1 MNVAITVRVPQQVRT
16 ALAAA
21 AEAELATESDIARQA
36 IVAELRRRGRLP
48 YAPAQA
54 AARG

>member
-16 ALAAA
+16 ALAEA
-21 AEAELATESDIARQA
+21 AEADLATESDIARQA

-48 YAPAQA
+48 DPAQA

>member
-1 MNVAITVRVPQQVRT
+1 MSAVVAVRVSEPIRS
-16 ALAAA
+16 ALAQAA
-21 AEAELATESDIARQA
+21 ADDFATPAAVARQA

-48 YAPAQA
+48 EPAQD

>member
-1 MNVAITVRVPQQVRT
+1 MGGVVAVRISEPIRT
-16 ALAAA
+16 ALAQAA
-21 AEAELATESDIARQA
+21 KDDFATPAAIARQA

-48 YAPAQA
+48 EPAEG

>member
-21 AEAELATESDIARQA
+21 AEADLATESDIARQA

-48 YAPAQA
+48 DPTREPAC
-54 AARG
+54 G

>member
-21 AEAELATESDIARQA
+21 AEADLATESDIARQA

-48 YAPAQA
+48 ELAQD